1 MTRPQDELGQ
11 ALRRLSE
18 TGEPDASL
26 EPYADTLRGLSSL
39 QATPERDL
47 QAVSTGRQAFL
58 NEAASIPVSRPLLS
72 RHRAGTR
79 DGRKE
84 LRPMN
89 ALVGLLVAVALLLGG
104 GGVTAFAAQ
113 DALPIDVLYPVKLA
127 TEDLQLGLTSNPA
140 DQVDLLENWIDRRF
154 QEMRELTNV
163 GEVVPLES
171 AHRLERQLGQALQIA
186 AQTGDPEQAQLL
198 QRLQLR
204 LETNMKTME
213 QLRAADPNGV
223 ALQTAQQAMLQ
234 THAEV
239 QGALEDPA
247 AFRTRYGAGR
257 PDDAPVQPEV
267 MPGEPPVSTPGAS
280 GQGDGQHDGQGSG
293 EGQNPNA
300 GQGAGSE
307 GGYSAGDGS
316 CTCTPQA
323 DGMLICPS
331 TCDPNLYLW
340 STPGP
345 HGNGQGAGGG

>member
-1 MTRPQDELGQ
+1 
-11 ALRRLSE
+11 
-18 TGEPDASL
+18 
-26 EPYADTLRGLSSL
+26 
-39 QATPERDL
+39 
-47 QAVSTGRQAFL
+47 
-58 NEAASIPVSRPLLS
+58 
-72 RHRAGTR
+72 
-79 DGRKE
+79 
-84 LRPMN
+84 MN
-89 ALVGLLVAVALLLGG
+89 ALVGLLVAVALLFGG

-113 DALPIDVLYPVKLA
+113 DALPNDVLYPVKLA

-140 DQVDLLENWIDRRF
+140 DQIDLLENWIDRRF
-154 QEMRELTNV
+154 EEMRELTNA

-171 AHRLERQLGQALQIA
+171 AYRLERQLGQALQIA
-186 AQTGDPEQAQLL
+186 AQIGDPEQAQQL

-213 QLRAADPNGV
+213 QLRATDPNGA
-223 ALQTAQQAMLQ
+223 ALQTAQQAMIQ

-267 MPGEPPVSTPGAS
+267 TPGEPPVSTPGAGGQGS
-280 GQGDGQHDGQGSG
+280 GQGNGQVDGQGSA
-293 EGQNPNA
+293 EGQNPDA

-307 GGYSAGDGS
+307 GGYGPGDGT
-316 CTCTPQA
+316 CTCTPLGDGSLLCTPACLQYAGTGSQNGYGLGIANCECVPQA
-323 DGMLICPS
+323 DGTLICPS
-331 TCDPNLYLW
+331 TCDPDLNLYLW